1 MKIKLE
7 KLENQLNIIRM
18 KKIIITLVA
27 ILAIALPSQIQAQS
41 DAISTYFEQYM
52 DDESFTSIYISSK
65 MFEMLARV
73 STDDEDWEEMRS
85 IIKDLKGIRILVKEE
100 GGMKYYKE
108 AIKKINFKEYDEL
121 MTVRSD
127 DSNVK
132 FVIKDEGDI
141 VKELLLVV
149 GSDDEFVLMSFVGNI
164 DLTKIAKLSENLDID
179 IDGLDHLEHLNDK
192 DKKKNK
198 KKQD

>member
-1 MKIKLE
+1 
-7 KLENQLNIIRM
+7 M

-27 ILAIALPSQIQAQS
+27 ILSIAMPSQIQAQS
-41 DAISTYFEQYM
+41 DAISKYFEKYV
-52 DDESFTSIYISSK
+52 DDESFTSVYISSK

-73 STDDEDWEEMRS
+73 STDDKDWEEMRG
-85 IIKDLKGIRILVKEE
+85 IIKDLKGIRILVKE
-100 GGMKYYKE
+100 GSGMQYYKE
-108 AIKKINFKEYDEL
+108 AVKKINFNEYDEL

-141 VKELLLVV
+141 VKELLLIV
-149 GSDDEFVLMSFVGNI
+149 GSPDEFVLMSFVGNI

-179 IDGLDHLEHLNDK
+179 IDGLDHLEHLNEK
-192 DKKKNK
+192 DKKKDK

>member
-1 MKIKLE
+1 
-7 KLENQLNIIRM
+7 M

-27 ILAIALPSQIQAQS
+27 IFAIALPSQIQAQA
-41 DAISTYFEQYM
+41 DAISNYFEQYM
-52 DDESFTSIYISSK
+52 DDESFTSVYISSK

-100 GGMKYYKE
+100 GGAKYYKE
-108 AIKKINFKEYDEL
+108 AVKKINFDEYDEL
-121 MTVRSD
+121 MTVRAE

-132 FVIKDEGDI
+132 FVIKDEGNI
-141 VKELLLVV
+141 IKELLLVV
-149 GSDDEFVLMSFVGNI
+149 GSDDEFVLMSFVGKI
-164 DLTKIAKLSENLDID
+164 DLEKIAKLSENLDID

-192 DKKKNK
+192 DKKKDK
-198 KKQD
+198 KKKKNKED